1 MAFDMG
7 FSRASLTSPIA
18 QTGLYELQVN
28 GFRPKLTKKGDGVNY
43 NVETTIVN
51 NPGFTANGAPLE
63 GIKVFHPLST
73 KFSIAIWDFVHACGL
88 EMEEVLVPGDA
99 QTDQHTTLVLPG
111 VWEGAAANPE
121 DPSQW
126 GEYKGPLLNVI
137 FKADVIE
144 SSFNG
149 KPKNEIR
156 AFLCALDGCAERYPD
171 VRHSNNLCK

>member
-28 GFRPKLTKKGDGVNY
+28 GFRPKITKKGDGINY

-51 NPGFTANGAPLE
+51 NPGVTASGAPLE

-73 KFSIAIWDFVHACGL
+73 KFSIAIWDFVHSCGL
-88 EMEEVLVPGDA
+88 EVEEVVIPGDA

-111 VWEGAAANPE
+111 IFENSDQFPE

-126 GEYKGPLLNVI
+126 GAYKGPLLNVI

-144 SSFNG
+144 SSYNG

-156 AFLCALDGCAERYPD
+156 AFICALDNCAEKFPD
-171 VRHSNNLCK
+171 VRHSNNLTK